1 MAISFLTSTN
11 IEIDVFLTFDPSV
24 ELTEEQRSTYLS
36 KGIFEGEVK
45 EDATKFTI
53 KALSPSDREEAE
65 VRAGSYTRS
74 ELGRMLWLESPSDDK
89 EKALWHHDLSED
101 EKQAFASY
109 QAYLNQV
116 YVEMIRS
123 SLIKVDGEEGSLDM
137 IQSIRPESHRVQA
150 ITELVLHIQRLS
162 LVGESGK

>member
-11 IEIDVFLTFDPSV
+11 IEVDVYLTFDPSV

-74 ELGRMLWLESPSDDK
+74 ELGRMLWLESPSDEKDK
-89 EKALWHHDLSED
+89 ARWHHNLSED
-101 EKQAFASY
+101 EKAAFASY
-109 QAYLNQV
+109 QAYLSQV
-116 YVEMIRS
+116 YIEMIRS
-123 SLIKVDGEEGSLDM
+123 ALVKVDGEDASLDT
-137 IQSIRPESHRVQA
+137 IQSIRPEVHRVQA

-162 LVGESGK
+162 LIGDSGK